1 MKRSLLL
8 LAVCLLTTLGP
19 CLVGSGAAAEIQ
31 LATDAPGPLAPEE
44 SQKRFQL
51 APGFRIELVAAE
63 PHVADP
69 VAMDFDARGQIF
81 VCEIH
86 GYNLEGYLVVQE
98 LNKTGVLD
106 TAVRRIPANPDAIKR
121 AEQEQYGTVKLLED
135 TDGDGRVDRSHVW
148 ADRLPAC
155 YGVVAARGGVIAL
168 CAPDI
173 IFLADRDGD
182 GRAEVRQ
189 TLFSGFGL
197 YDMWSRISN
206 PRRGVDNWIY
216 AANGINSGGT
226 IRGPHLPGEVK
237 IPATSFRFKADGSA
251 LEPTSGSASG
261 FGLAIDDW
269 GDRFLVTNQQHALL
283 VAPLAY
289 HYLARN
295 PYYAAP
301 NPVLNISTY
310 GHPARVYPTSQPDPW
325 RLARSKDPAWVKFY
339 GAAEATA
346 NGFFTAASGQAIYR
360 ADAFPPEFWGN
371 HFSVDNAQNMV
382 HRCVLEP
389 QGAIYQARRPQAD
402 ETTEFLTS
410 TEQWFR
416 PVNLMTGPDGA
427 LYVVDMYRAII
438 EDYSAIPRYLQQLYI
453 QSLIAGSDRGR
464 IWKIVADGASPPR
477 KMALAEATPTELVAA
492 LASPNA
498 CWRETAQRLLVE
510 RGERSVERQLIE
522 LATAGGTPQALL
534 HALYTLDGLSA
545 LTPQTVRQ
553 ALGDEHFAVRTHALV
568 LSERWLQQDTG
579 LFETVAELADDP
591 HPRVRLQAALTL
603 GQSRS
608 PAAAAALAKL
618 AAASEGDTWLQA
630 AILSSAAETA
640 ADLLVEV
647 VRRAESGSA
656 VPSLV
661 RSLVSIVG
669 ARHRNDE
676 ISRALAA
683 VEAAKGTIA
692 AKLQSACLAGLAEG
706 LNRGKPE
713 VLTNADGQRSLR
725 ALLANSDG
733 DVRQLAFQVAK
744 LVRLQ
749 EAPEMKAALEAAAK
763 TALDDDGPLADRVA
777 AVALWK
783 GAPFD
788 ELAAVAAKLLDPRQ
802 PLDVQLAA
810 VEALATAEDV
820 RAADLLLQDWLSKT
834 PKVQT
839 AVLDAI
845 FQRQNRLAKLL
856 DAVQQ
861 GEVPSYS
868 LDAARRE
875 QLQDNSDAE
884 IRRRSRELLATQGVA
899 KDRQEVLARYTE
911 ALTLPRDAGRGDVVF
926 QRQCAKCHRVKEQ
939 GYVVGPDLANTIQR
953 TDEMLVSDVLDPSN
967 QLTAGYNSYTV
978 VTEDGRI
985 YTGVLAAESATHVT
999 LRREEGK
1006 EDTILRK
1013 DVDEMAASRTSL
1025 MPEKVEQEIKP
1036 QEMVDLIAY
1045 LRQAFGPQLPALVM
1059 LFDDDPTFVDL
1070 LNQGEGRA
1078 ALDTADRFAGQASLR
1093 MSPPQRFSL
1102 QIPGWQYR
1110 IVEHPAP
1117 GEYRYLRFAW
1127 KSCGGTGVMIELAGD
1142 GKWPPADKPL
1152 WRYYS
1157 GQNTT
1162 GWAAR
1167 QAAADAPQ
1175 QWAEVTCDL
1184 WKDFGPFTLT
1194 GIAPTALGGD
1204 ALFDRIELLRELP
1217 PAAQTR

>member
-1 MKRSLLL
+1 MRTALFFVTVCV
-8 LAVCLLTTLGP
+8 LATLGP
-19 CLVGSGAAAEIQ
+19 HSADRGTAAEIQ

-44 SQKRFQL
+44 SQKRFRL

-69 VAMDFDARGQIF
+69 VAMDFDARGRIF

-86 GYNLEGYLVVQE
+86 GYNLEGYLDVQE

-155 YGVVAARGGVIAL
+155 YGVVAARDGVITL

-182 GRAEVRQ
+182 GRAEVRE
-189 TLFSGFGL
+189 TLFSGFGV

-237 IPATSFRFKADGSA
+237 IPATSFRFKSDGSA
-251 LEPTSGSASG
+251 LEPTSGSAGG
-261 FGLAIDDW
+261 FGLALDDW
-269 GDRFLVTNQQHALL
+269 GDRFLVTNQQHALF

-301 NPVLNISTY
+301 NPVLNVSSY

-339 GAAEATA
+339 GVAETTA

-389 QGAIYQARRPQAD
+389 QGVTYLARRPQAD

-416 PVNLMTGPDGA
+416 PVNLTTGPDGA

-438 EDYSAIPRYLQQLYI
+438 EDYSAIPRFLQQQYI
-453 QSLIAGSDRGR
+453 ESLIAGSDRGR
-464 IWKIVADGASPPR
+464 IWRIVADGAPPPR
-477 KMALAEATPTELVAA
+477 KMALAEATPAELVAA

-510 RGERSVERQLIE
+510 RGDRSVESQLIE
-522 LATAGGTPQALL
+522 ATATGTPQARL

-545 LTPQTVRQ
+545 LTPQSVRR

-568 LSERWLQQDTG
+568 LSERWLQQDAG
-579 LFETVAELADDP
+579 LFESVAALAEDS

-603 GQSRS
+603 GQARS
-608 PAAAAALAKL
+608 SAAAAALAKL
-618 AAASEGDTWLQA
+618 AVSSEGDTWLQA

-647 VRRAESGSA
+647 VRRAASGGP
-656 VPSLV
+656 VPSLL
-661 RSLVSIVG
+661 RPLVSIVG

-683 VEAAKGTIA
+683 VEAAKGTVA
-692 AKLQSACLAGLAEG
+692 ARLQSVCLAGLAEG

-713 VLTNADGQRSLR
+713 VLTNAEGQRSLR
-725 ALLANSDG
+725 TLLANPDG
-733 DVRQLAFQVAK
+733 EVRQLAFQVAK
-744 LVRLQ
+744 LLRLQ
-749 EAPEMKAALEAAAK
+749 EAPEMKAALEEAAK
-763 TALDDDGPLADRVA
+763 TALDEDRPLPDRVA
-777 AVALWK
+777 AIALWK

-788 ELAAVAAKLLDPRQ
+788 ELAAVAARLLDPRQ

-810 VEALATAEDV
+810 IEALAAAEDG
-820 RAADLLLQDWLSKT
+820 RAADLLLRDWLSKT

-845 FQRQNRLAKLL
+845 FLRQNRLARLL

-861 GEVPSYS
+861 NAVPSYS

-875 QLQDNSDAE
+875 QLWDNSDAE
-884 IRRRSRELLATQGVA
+884 IRRRSRELLAAQGIA

-911 ALTLPRDAGRGDVVF
+911 ALALPRDAVRGQAVF

-953 TDEMLVSDVLDPSN
+953 TDEMLVSDMLDPSN
-967 QLTAGYNSYTV
+967 QLTAGYNSYTA

-985 YTGVLAAESATHVT
+985 YSGVLAAESATHVT

-1013 DVDEMAASRTSL
+1013 DIEEMAASRTSL

-1045 LRQAFGPQLPALVM
+1045 LRQAFGPQLPAQVM
-1059 LFDDDPTFVDL
+1059 LFDDDPAFAAQL
-1070 LNQGEGRA
+1070 HEGEGRA
-1078 ALDTADRFAGQASLR
+1078 TLETADRFAGQASLR
-1093 MSPPQRFSL
+1093 MAPLQRSSL

-1110 IVEHPAP
+1110 IVERPAP

-1127 KSCGGTGVMIELAGD
+1127 KSCGGTGVMIELASD
-1142 GKWPPADKPL
+1142 GKWPPADKPI

-1167 QAAADAPQ
+1167 QVAADAPQ
-1175 QWAEVTCDL
+1175 QWVEVTCDL
-1184 WKDFGPFTLT
+1184 WKDFGTFTLT
-1194 GIAPTALGGD
+1194 GIAPTAMGGD
-1204 ALFDRIELLRELP
+1204 ALFDRLELLRELP
-1217 PAAQTR
+1217 AASTPTR

>member
-1 MKRSLLL
+1 
-8 LAVCLLTTLGP
+8 
-19 CLVGSGAAAEIQ
+19 
-31 LATDAPGPLAPEE
+31 
-44 SQKRFQL
+44 
-51 APGFRIELVAAE
+51 
-63 PHVADP
+63 
-69 VAMDFDARGQIF
+69 
-81 VCEIH
+81 
-86 GYNLEGYLVVQE
+86 
-98 LNKTGVLD
+98 
-106 TAVRRIPANPDAIKR
+106 
-121 AEQEQYGTVKLLED
+121 
-135 TDGDGRVDRSHVW
+135 
-148 ADRLPAC
+148 
-155 YGVVAARGGVIAL
+155 
-168 CAPDI
+168 
-173 IFLADRDGD
+173 
-182 GRAEVRQ
+182 
-189 TLFSGFGL
+189 
-197 YDMWSRISN
+197 
-206 PRRGVDNWIY
+206 
-216 AANGINSGGT
+216 
-226 IRGPHLPGEVK
+226 
-237 IPATSFRFKADGSA
+237 
-251 LEPTSGSASG
+251 
-261 FGLAIDDW
+261 
-269 GDRFLVTNQQHALL
+269 
-283 VAPLAY
+283 
-289 HYLARN
+289 
-295 PYYAAP
+295 
-301 NPVLNISTY
+301 
-310 GHPARVYPTSQPDPW
+310 
-325 RLARSKDPAWVKFY
+325 
-339 GAAEATA
+339 
-346 NGFFTAASGQAIYR
+346 
-360 ADAFPPEFWGN
+360 
-371 HFSVDNAQNMV
+371 
-382 HRCVLEP
+382 
-389 QGAIYQARRPQAD
+389 
-402 ETTEFLTS
+402 
-410 TEQWFR
+410 
-416 PVNLMTGPDGA
+416 
-427 LYVVDMYRAII
+427 
-438 EDYSAIPRYLQQLYI
+438 
-453 QSLIAGSDRGR
+453 
-464 IWKIVADGASPPR
+464 
-477 KMALAEATPTELVAA
+477 MALAEATPNELVAA

-510 RGERSVERQLIE
+510 RGERSVENQLIE
-522 LATAGGTPQALL
+522 LATAGGTPQARL

-545 LTPQTVRQ
+545 LTPQTVRR
-553 ALGDEHFAVRTHALV
+553 ALVDEHFAVRTHALV
-568 LSERWLQQDTG
+568 LAERWLQQDAG
-579 LFETVAELADDP
+579 LFEAVAALADDS

-647 VRRAESGSA
+647 VQRAKGGSA
-656 VPSLV
+656 VPSLL

-683 VEAAKGTIA
+683 IETAKGPA
-692 AKLQSACLAGLAEG
+692 AAGLQSACLSGLAEG

-713 VLTNADGQRSLR
+713 VLTNAEGQRSLR

-763 TALDDDGPLADRVA
+763 TALDDDRPLPDRVA

-788 ELAAVAAKLLDPRQ
+788 ELAAVAQRLLDPRQ
-802 PLDVQLAA
+802 PLDVQVAA

-820 RAADLLLQDWLSKT
+820 RAADLLLRDWLSKT

-839 AVLDAI
+839 AVLDAL

-861 GEVPSYS
+861 GAVPPSS

-884 IRRRSRELLATQGVA
+884 IRRRSRELLATQGVT

-911 ALTLPRDAGRGDVVF
+911 ALALPRDAVRGDAVF

-953 TDEMLVSDVLDPSN
+953 TDEMLVSDMLDPSN
-967 QLTAGYNSYTV
+967 QLTAGYNSYTA

-985 YTGVLAAESATHVT
+985 YNGVLAAESATHVT

-1013 DVDEMAASRTSL
+1013 DIEEMAASRTSL
-1025 MPEKVEQEIKP
+1025 MPEKVELEIKP

-1045 LRQAFGPQLPALVM
+1045 LRQAFGPQLPAQVV
-1059 LFDDDPTFVDL
+1059 LFDDDPGFVAQ
-1070 LNQGEGRA
+1070 LNEGEGRA
-1078 ALDTADRFAGQASLR
+1078 TLETTDRFAGQASLR
-1093 MSPPQRFSL
+1093 MAPPQRFSL
-1102 QIPGWQYR
+1102 QIPGWQFR
-1110 IVEHPAP
+1110 IVERPAP
-1117 GEYRYLRFAW
+1117 GEYRYLKFAW
-1127 KSCGGTGVMIELAGD
+1127 KSCGGTGVMIELASD
-1142 GKWPPADKPL
+1142 GKWPPADKPI

-1167 QAAADAPQ
+1167 QVAADAPQ
-1175 QWAEVTCDL
+1175 QWVEVTCDL
-1184 WKDFGPFTLT
+1184 WKDFGSFTLT

-1217 PAAQTR
+1217 AATQMR